1 MSGAAAAGSRT
12 LGFTCL
18 RIEALLTAAV
28 QSPDGSVGAPGS
40 GEPRHAAVSGILAGV
55 SGTGK
60 GRRRAPELLYG
71 TAGAWS
77 MLGRQASRGPALG
90 RRE

>member
-1 MSGAAAAGSRT
+1 MDQSAAP
-12 LGFTCL
+12 
-18 RIEALLTAAV
+18 E
-28 QSPDGSVGAPGS
+28 S
-40 GEPRHAAVSGILAGV
+40 GEPRHAAVSGILVGV

-71 TAGAWS
+71 TAGAS
-77 MLGRQASRGPALG
+77 STLGRQVSRVPVLV